1 MDDPIG
7 PGSGG
12 ARGVRPH
19 AYRGLRRGPQAP
31 EALHRGQ
38 PRAPLPG
45 RGRPALV
52 VATVEGSAR
61 LPHDLRSARLAAP
74 LSVLVI
80 LPILCVSCAALMQ
93 RTVLP
98 MSPKRGHISDS
109 S

>member
-31 EALHRGQ
+31 EALHRRQ
-38 PRAPLPG
+38 PRAPVPG

-61 LPHDLRSARLAAP
+61 VRHDLRSAGLAVT
-74 LSVLVI
+74 LSVLGI
-80 LPILCVSCAALMQ
+80 LPVLRVWSAALMHG
-93 RTVLP
+93 TVLP

-109 S
+109 